1 VVNGGRIRKVT
12 ITEIEDG
19 QDWSWPDPGNIEEDR
34 SEDIDEV
41 IIEKTTDEVFAALED
56 VVTDWKIKLE
66 VVVGD
71 GLKKIK
77 KASREKKAM
86 MKHLPGDDV
95 QKGSGVLVKAKEE
108 ILNDWKKEVAKTVKD
123 THNKLNDL
131 GTTKVKDVVIVS
143 ESILKK
149 AGAKPEKKA
158 LAKNSKAV
166 VKDAYLD
173 LKKLMRELDTLYQ
186 NYNFSKMNF
195 DKVPIYT
202 AANKNNKEIARPM
215 NKPFPWWKPMCTL
228 ADMADMP
235 RKSAVEFLQ
244 KETAVAEILQDFIQD
259 QAPYKSLLEEWF
271 NSQNSQKRIVPKT
284 SSKREVKTP
293 RRGSNSIMR
302 MKERKEQRQMKQYQ
316 LKEFENN
323 GEKRYLVIKKKTK
336 NTMDE
341 VEDIFADWNKNFS
354 IIKRPRS
361 SKPRQRKLSHRQ
373 ERKEL
378 LKSVEEE
385 ANPIGPLTYA
395 EMLRRGLKKPSQ
407 QEMMEDI
414 FQNWTNFLDELTEI
428 RDPQRKN
435 SKASVDELDFFKV
448 WKHNL
453 HVPAARM
460 EDVDIIATTHPS
472 LLPGLDCGQP
482 TVKMAVK
489 KEISPQ
495 QSAATKM
502 PSVTSTK
509 KKVKSPPGFSSKQNV
524 KVLPGKQII
533 PKAEE
538 KPRAIPIP
546 PPPPPP
552 PTPVKKPYEPV
563 APNKQ
568 LLPFVE
574 KPLIAIP
581 PPPPMPPKP
590 ASIPLH
596 DPSKKSLEMKPE
608 TGFKPSAHSQ
618 RMLTPPKS
626 IASVS
631 ASSRKVESKPQL
643 TAEQIY
649 ECAKNSSNKSSW
661 QSMLIPAKSTS
672 PSGRGDSKRK
682 LPSAPEE
689 VFQSWR
695 YIFTE
700 ENMKLRRTPF
710 VVEEGYES
718 IFKEWAELNLK
729 EPEPRKRVGSNSTDD
744 ESPKA
749 SRKAMKKQIKCENI
763 EDDMTEFKDNRRHD
777 FAKNASIKDKKRT
790 DAVRRSTGRKIK

>member
-1 VVNGGRIRKVT
+1 
-12 ITEIEDG
+12 
-19 QDWSWPDPGNIEEDR
+19 
-34 SEDIDEV
+34 
-41 IIEKTTDEVFAALED
+41 
-56 VVTDWKIKLE
+56 
-66 VVVGD
+66 
-71 GLKKIK
+71 
-77 KASREKKAM
+77 
-86 MKHLPGDDV
+86 
-95 QKGSGVLVKAKEE
+95 
-108 ILNDWKKEVAKTVKD
+108 
-123 THNKLNDL
+123 
-131 GTTKVKDVVIVS
+131 
-143 ESILKK
+143 
-149 AGAKPEKKA
+149 
-158 LAKNSKAV
+158 
-166 VKDAYLD
+166 
-173 LKKLMRELDTLYQ
+173 
-186 NYNFSKMNF
+186 
-195 DKVPIYT
+195 
-202 AANKNNKEIARPM
+202 
-215 NKPFPWWKPMCTL
+215 
-228 ADMADMP
+228 
-235 RKSAVEFLQ
+235 
-244 KETAVAEILQDFIQD
+244 
-259 QAPYKSLLEEWF
+259 
-271 NSQNSQKRIVPKT
+271 
-284 SSKREVKTP
+284 
-293 RRGSNSIMR
+293 MR

-316 LKEFENN
+316 LKEIENK

-361 SKPRQRKLSHRQ
+361 TKPRQRKLSHRQ
-373 ERKEL
+373 ERREL
-378 LKSVEEE
+378 LKSVKEE
-385 ANPIGPLTYA
+385 AAIGPMTYA
-395 EMLRRGLKKPSQ
+395 EMLRRGLKKPSE

-428 RDPQRKN
+428 RDPQKKSSRTN
-435 SKASVDELDFFKV
+435 VDELDFFKV

-460 EDVDIIATTHPS
+460 EDIDIMSTTHSS

-482 TVKMAVK
+482 TVKMAVQVK
-489 KEISPQ
+489 KQEISPQ
-495 QSAATKM
+495 RSAANKM

-509 KKVKSPPGFSSKQNV
+509 KKAKSPPGFSSKQSV
-524 KVLPGKQII
+524 KVLPGQGKQII

-538 KPRAIPIP
+538 KPMSIPIP

-574 KPLIAIP
+574 KALIAIP

-596 DPSKKSLEMKPE
+596 DLSKKPLEMKPKCD
-608 TGFKPSAHSQ
+608 FKPSAHSQ
-618 RMLTPPKS
+618 RMLTPPKPV
-626 IASVS
+626 ASVT
-631 ASSRKVESKPQL
+631 RKVESKPQL

-661 QSMLIPAKSTS
+661 QNMLIPSKATS

-700 ENMKLRRTPF
+700 ENMKQRRTPF
-710 VVEEGYES
+710 VLEEGYES
-718 IFKEWAELNLK
+718 IFKEWAEVNLK
-729 EPEPRKRVGSNSTDD
+729 EPEPRKRMGSNSTE

>member
-1 VVNGGRIRKVT
+1 MGSPKKASKMGGKAKVVNGGRIRKVT
-12 ITEIEDG
+12 ISEIEDG
-19 QDWSWPDPGNIEEDR
+19 QDWSWPDPGNIEEQDGTTE
-34 SEDIDEV
+34 EDIDEV

-86 MKHLPGDDV
+86 MKHLPGDGV

-108 ILNDWKKEVAKTVKD
+108 ILNDWKKEVARTVKD

-143 ESILKK
+143 EGILKK
-149 AGAKPEKKA
+149 AGAKTEKKNA
-158 LAKNSKAV
+158 SDKNSNKAV

-195 DKVPIYT
+195 DRVPIYT
-202 AANKNNKEIARPM
+202 AAKKNDREVARPM
-215 NKPFPWWKPMCTL
+215 NTPFPWWKPMCTL

-235 RKSAVEFLQ
+235 RKSALEFLQ
-244 KETAVAEILQDFIQD
+244 KETAVAEVLQDFIQD

-271 NSQNSQKRIVPKT
+271 NTQSSQKRIMPKT

-316 LKEFENN
+316 LKEFENK
-323 GEKRYLVIKKKTK
+323 GEKHYLVVKKKTK

-373 ERKEL
+373 ERREL

-385 ANPIGPLTYA
+385 ATPIGPMTYA
-395 EMLRRGLKKPSQ
+395 EMLRRGLKKPSE

-428 RDPQRKN
+428 RDPAQRKI
-435 SKASVDELDFFKV
+435 SRASCVDELDFFKV

-460 EDVDIIATTHPS
+460 EDIDIMATTHSS

-482 TVKMAVK
+482 TVKMALQVKK

-495 QSAATKM
+495 RSTSNKM

-509 KKVKSPPGFSSKQNV
+509 KKTVKSPPGFSSKQNV
-524 KVLPGKQII
+524 KVLPGQGKQII

-538 KPRAIPIP
+538 TKPRAIP
-546 PPPPPP
+546 
-552 PTPVKKPYEPV
+552 
-563 APNKQ
+563 
-568 LLPFVE
+568 
-574 KPLIAIP
+574 IP

-596 DPSKKSLEMKPE
+596 DLTKKPLEMKPKAD
-608 TGFKPSAHSQ
+608 FKPSAHSQ
-618 RMLTPPKS
+618 RMLTPPKP

-631 ASSRKVESKPQL
+631 AAPTRKVESKPQL

-672 PSGRGDSKRK
+672 PTGRGDSSKRK

-700 ENMKLRRTPF
+700 ENMKLRRAQF
-710 VVEEGYES
+710 VVEEGYET
-718 IFKEWAELNLK
+718 IFTEWAELNLK
-729 EPEPRKRVGSNSTDD
+729 EPEQRKRMGSNSTDD

-749 SRKAMKKQIKCENI
+749 SRKAIKKQIKCENI

-777 FAKNASIKDKKRT
+777 FAKNASIKDKKRS

>member
-1 VVNGGRIRKVT
+1 MG
-12 ITEIEDG
+12 
-19 QDWSWPDPGNIEEDR
+19 
-34 SEDIDEV
+34 
-41 IIEKTTDEVFAALED
+41 
-56 VVTDWKIKLE
+56 
-66 VVVGD
+66 
-71 GLKKIK
+71 
-77 KASREKKAM
+77 
-86 MKHLPGDDV
+86 
-95 QKGSGVLVKAKEE
+95 
-108 ILNDWKKEVAKTVKD
+108 
-123 THNKLNDL
+123 
-131 GTTKVKDVVIVS
+131 
-143 ESILKK
+143 
-149 AGAKPEKKA
+149 
-158 LAKNSKAV
+158 
-166 VKDAYLD
+166 
-173 LKKLMRELDTLYQ
+173 
-186 NYNFSKMNF
+186 
-195 DKVPIYT
+195 
-202 AANKNNKEIARPM
+202 
-215 NKPFPWWKPMCTL
+215 
-228 ADMADMP
+228 
-235 RKSAVEFLQ
+235 
-244 KETAVAEILQDFIQD
+244 QDFIQD

-271 NSQNSQKRIVPKT
+271 NTQSSQKRIMPKT

-316 LKEFENN
+316 LKEFENK
-323 GEKRYLVIKKKTK
+323 GEKHYLVVKKKTK

-373 ERKEL
+373 ERREL

-385 ANPIGPLTYA
+385 ATPIGPMTYA
-395 EMLRRGLKKPSQ
+395 EMLRRGLKKPSE

-428 RDPQRKN
+428 RDPAQRKI
-435 SKASVDELDFFKV
+435 SRASCVDELDFFKV

-460 EDVDIIATTHPS
+460 EDIDIMATTHSS

-482 TVKMAVK
+482 TVKMAVVK
-489 KEISPQ
+489 KTKEISPQ
-495 QSAATKM
+495 RSTTNKM

-509 KKVKSPPGFSSKQNV
+509 KKTVKSPPGFSSKQNV
-524 KVLPGKQII
+524 KGLPGQGKQII

-538 KPRAIPIP
+538 TKPRAIPIP

-552 PTPVKKPYEPV
+552 PSTPVKKPYEPV

-596 DPSKKSLEMKPE
+596 DLTKKPLEMKPKADP
-608 TGFKPSAHSQ
+608 KPS
-618 RMLTPPKS
+618 
-626 IASVS
+626 ASVS
-631 ASSRKVESKPQL
+631 AAPTRKVESKPQL

-672 PSGRGDSKRK
+672 PTGRGDSSKRK

-700 ENMKLRRTPF
+700 ENMKLRRAQF
-710 VVEEGYES
+710 VVEEGYET
-718 IFKEWAELNLK
+718 IFTEWAELNLK
-729 EPEPRKRVGSNSTDD
+729 EPEQRKRMGSNSTDD

-749 SRKAMKKQIKCENI
+749 SRKAIKKQIKCENI

-777 FAKNASIKDKKRT
+777 FAKNASIKDKKRS

>member
-108 ILNDWKKEVAKTVKD
+108 ILNDWKKEVARTVKD

-149 AGAKPEKKA
+149 AGAKTEKKA

-202 AANKNNKEIARPM
+202 AAKNDNKEIARPM

-228 ADMADMP
+228 ADMADRP
-235 RKSAVEFLQ
+235 EKSALECLQ
-244 KETAVAEILQDFIQD
+244 KETAVAELLQDFIQD
-259 QAPYKSLLEEWF
+259 QVPYKSLLEEWF
-271 NSQNSQKRIVPKT
+271 NAQNSQKRTMQLKALA
-284 SSKREVKTP
+284 KREVKTP

-323 GEKRYLVIKKKTK
+323 GEKHYLVVKKKTK

-341 VEDIFADWNKNFS
+341 VEDIFADWNKNLS

-385 ANPIGPLTYA
+385 VSPIGPKTYA
-395 EMLRRGLKKPSQ
+395 EMLRRGLKKPVE

-428 RDPQRKN
+428 RDPQRK
-435 SKASVDELDFFKV
+435 SSRASVDELDFFKV

-460 EDVDIIATTHPS
+460 EDIDIIATTHSS

-482 TVKMAVK
+482 TVKMAVVNK

-495 QSAATKM
+495 RCANKM

-509 KKVKSPPGFSSKQNV
+509 KKVKSPPGFSSKQ
-524 KVLPGKQII
+524 GKQVV

-546 PPPPPP
+546 PLHHLPQHLRRNPTSQLP
-552 PTPVKKPYEPV
+552 PTS
-563 APNKQ
+563 NFC
-568 LLPFVE
+568 LL
-574 KPLIAIP
+574 
-581 PPPPMPPKP
+581 
-590 ASIPLH
+590 
-596 DPSKKSLEMKPE
+596 
-608 TGFKPSAHSQ
+608 
-618 RMLTPPKS
+618 
-626 IASVS
+626 
-631 ASSRKVESKPQL
+631 
-643 TAEQIY
+643 
-649 ECAKNSSNKSSW
+649 
-661 QSMLIPAKSTS
+661 
-672 PSGRGDSKRK
+672 
-682 LPSAPEE
+682 
-689 VFQSWR
+689 WR
-695 YIFTE
+695 R
-700 ENMKLRRTPF
+700 L
-710 VVEEGYES
+710 
-718 IFKEWAELNLK
+718 
-729 EPEPRKRVGSNSTDD
+729 
-744 ESPKA
+744 
-749 SRKAMKKQIKCENI
+749 
-763 EDDMTEFKDNRRHD
+763 
-777 FAKNASIKDKKRT
+777 
-790 DAVRRSTGRKIK
+790 

>member
-1 VVNGGRIRKVT
+1 
-12 ITEIEDG
+12 
-19 QDWSWPDPGNIEEDR
+19 
-34 SEDIDEV
+34 
-41 IIEKTTDEVFAALED
+41 
-56 VVTDWKIKLE
+56 
-66 VVVGD
+66 
-71 GLKKIK
+71 
-77 KASREKKAM
+77 M
-86 MKHLPGDDV
+86 MKHLPGDSV

-108 ILNDWKKEVAKTVKD
+108 ILNDWKKEVARTVKD

-143 ESILKK
+143 EGILKK
-149 AGAKPEKKA
+149 AGAKTEKKA
-158 LAKNSKAV
+158 AADKNSNKAV

-195 DKVPIYT
+195 DRVPIYT
-202 AANKNNKEIARPM
+202 AAKNNHKEIARPM

-228 ADMADMP
+228 ADMSEMP
-235 RKSAVEFLQ
+235 KTSAVEFLQ
-244 KETAVAEILQDFIQD
+244 KEAGVAEILQDFIQD

-271 NSQNSQKRIVPKT
+271 NAQNSQKRTMQLKALA
-284 SSKREVKTP
+284 KKEVKTP

-316 LKEFENN
+316 LKEIENN
-323 GEKRYLVIKKKTK
+323 GEKRYLVVKKKTK
-336 NTMDE
+336 NTIDE

-354 IIKRPRS
+354 LIKRPRS

-373 ERKEL
+373 ERREL
-378 LKSVEEE
+378 PKSVEEE
-385 ANPIGPLTYA
+385 ATPIGPMTYA
-395 EMLRRGLKKPSQ
+395 EMLRRGLKKPSE

-428 RDPQRKN
+428 RDPQQRK
-435 SKASVDELDFFKV
+435 SSRASCVDELDFFKV

-453 HVPAARM
+453 HVPAAKM
-460 EDVDIIATTHPS
+460 EDIDIIATTHSS

-482 TVKMAVK
+482 TVKMALQVKK

-495 QSAATKM
+495 RSTTNKM

-509 KKVKSPPGFSSKQNV
+509 KKTVKSPPGFSSKQNV
-524 KVLPGKQII
+524 KVLLGQGKQII

-538 KPRAIPIP
+538 TKPKVIPIP

-552 PTPVKKPYEPV
+552 PSTPVKKPYEPV

-590 ASIPLH
+590 DSIPLH
-596 DPSKKSLEMKPE
+596 DLTKKPLEMKPKAN
-608 TGFKPSAHSQ
+608 FKPSAHSQ
-618 RMLTPPKS
+618 RMLTPPKP

-631 ASSRKVESKPQL
+631 AAPIRKVESKPQL

-672 PSGRGDSKRK
+672 PTGRGDSSKRK

-700 ENMKLRRTPF
+700 ENMKLRRAQF

-718 IFKEWAELNLK
+718 IFAEWAELNLK
-729 EPEPRKRVGSNSTDD
+729 EPEQRKRMGSNSTDD
-744 ESPKA
+744 EAPKA

-777 FAKNASIKDKKRT
+777 FAKNASIKDKKRS

>member
-1 VVNGGRIRKVT
+1 MG
-12 ITEIEDG
+12 
-19 QDWSWPDPGNIEEDR
+19 
-34 SEDIDEV
+34 
-41 IIEKTTDEVFAALED
+41 
-56 VVTDWKIKLE
+56 
-66 VVVGD
+66 
-71 GLKKIK
+71 
-77 KASREKKAM
+77 KKAM
-86 MKHLPGDDV
+86 MKHLPGDGV

-108 ILNDWKKEVAKTVKD
+108 ILNDWKKEVARTVKD

-131 GTTKVKDVVIVS
+131 GTIKVKDVVTVS
-143 ESILKK
+143 EGILKK
-149 AGAKPEKKA
+149 AGGKTDKKSGTD
-158 LAKNSKAV
+158 KNGKAV

-202 AANKNNKEIARPM
+202 ANNKNNKDIARPM
-215 NKPFPWWKPMCTL
+215 NTPFPWWKPMCTL
-228 ADMADMP
+228 ADMGDLP
-235 RKSAVEFLQ
+235 RKSAAEFLQ

-259 QAPYKSLLEEWF
+259 QAPYNSLLEEWF
-271 NSQNSQKRIVPKT
+271 KAQSSQKRILSKT
-284 SSKREVKTP
+284 SSKKEVKTP

-316 LKEFENN
+316 LKEIENN
-323 GEKRYLVIKKKTK
+323 GEKRYLVVKKKTK
-336 NTMDE
+336 NTIDE

-373 ERKEL
+373 ERREL

-385 ANPIGPLTYA
+385 ATPIGPMTYA
-395 EMLRRGLKKPSQ
+395 EMLRRGLKKPSE

-428 RDPQRKN
+428 RDPQKKSSRTN
-435 SKASVDELDFFKV
+435 VDELDFFKV

-460 EDVDIIATTHPS
+460 EDIDIMSTTHSS

-482 TVKMAVK
+482 TVKMAVQVK
-489 KEISPQ
+489 KQEISPQ
-495 QSAATKM
+495 RSAANKM

-509 KKVKSPPGFSSKQNV
+509 KKAKSPPDFSSKQSV
-524 KVLPGKQII
+524 KVLPGQGKQII
-533 PKAEE
+533 PKSEE
-538 KPRAIPIP
+538 KPMSIPIP

-574 KPLIAIP
+574 KAFIAIP

-590 ASIPLH
+590 ASIPLQ
-596 DPSKKSLEMKPE
+596 DLSKKPLEMKPKCD
-608 TGFKPSAHSQ
+608 FKPSAHSQ
-618 RMLTPPKS
+618 RMLTPPKPV
-626 IASVS
+626 ASVT
-631 ASSRKVESKPQL
+631 RKVESKPQL

-661 QSMLIPAKSTS
+661 QNMLIPSKATS

-700 ENMKLRRTPF
+700 ENMKQRRTPF
-710 VVEEGYES
+710 VLEEGYES
-718 IFKEWAELNLK
+718 IFKEWAEVNLK
-729 EPEPRKRVGSNSTDD
+729 EPEPRKRMGSNSTE

-790 DAVRRSTGRKIK
+790 DAVRKSTGRKIK